1 MFGWRAQV
9 VRVPEVLPPAAGGAR
24 PVPSFAGV
32 SVLPLKRSLYSTT
45 LSQLSAMSASFGPIT
60 AAQPQVQVIVF
71 NSLTV

>member
-1 MFGWRAQV
+1 M
-9 VRVPEVLPPAAGGAR
+9 PEVLPPAAGGAR

-60 AAQPQVQVIVF
+60 AAQPQVQVTVF